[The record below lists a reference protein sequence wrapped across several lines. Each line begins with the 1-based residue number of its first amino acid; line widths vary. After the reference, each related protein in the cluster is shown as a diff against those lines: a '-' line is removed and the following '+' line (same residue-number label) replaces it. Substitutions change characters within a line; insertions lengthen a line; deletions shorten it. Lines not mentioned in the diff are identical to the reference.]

1 METRSARPATAIID
15 RYLILVFIALLSL
28 PLIMTRPDADPGTEN
43 RILGQLEGSQ
53 AAEEGIASL
62 PARVEGFIND
72 HFGFRPQMVRLY
84 HRILVM
90 FRDTSQKNVIIGRD
104 GWLYYSED
112 DLLGDI
118 TGQQLFSA
126 GELAVWRRYIGI
138 KARALKDIGIP
149 YVFVTVP
156 NKHMIYPRYLPSRY
170 RPADDMTR
178 TDQWL
183 DAITGSGD
191 LPVIDLRKSFRE
203 AAFREPLYL
212 PADTH
217 WTHAGASIARSL
229 ILEEFRRQGL
239 DLGAEP
245 ADSGRLTVKTLMN
258 GDLAGMLNLQDHY
271 PMNVPVKRSPRNPAQ
286 QMATRYNTMFAR
298 QETPTLRMGKRFKL
312 LIIGDSTLFAL
323 SDLMREDVAETLNVR
338 LHDHQ
343 LRHLD
348 PLVHYI
354 TTFQPDAV
362 IEVRIGRMLLDTTP
376 ENPPQANL
384 DGYPPWMKK
393 YFSVVELKEP
403 MPIPMPEPVVM
414 PGSAGG

>member
-1 METRSARPATAIID
+1 MEAQSVRSATSIID

-43 RILGQLEGSQ
+43 RLLGQLDGSP
-53 AAEEGIASL
+53 ATESGIASL
-62 PARVEGFIND
+62 PTRVEVFFND

-104 GWLYYSED
+104 GWLFYSED
-112 DLLGDI
+112 NLLGDI
-118 TGQQLFSA
+118 SGQQLFSA
-126 GELAVWRRYIGI
+126 DGLAAWKRYIGI
-138 KARALKDIGIP
+138 KARALQDIGIR
-149 YVFVTVP
+149 YVLVAVP
-156 NKHMIYPRYLPSRY
+156 NKHMIYPQFLPNRY
-170 RPADDMTR
+170 RPAGNVTR

-183 DAITGSGD
+183 DAITGSGN
-191 LPVIDLRKSFRE
+191 LPVIDLRKVFRE

-229 ILEEFRRQGL
+229 VLEEFRRQGL

-245 ADSGRLTVKTLMN
+245 EDPGLFTVKTLVN
-258 GDLAGMLNLQDHY
+258 GDLAGMLNLPDRY
-271 PMNVPVKRSPRNPAQ
+271 PMNVPLKRYPRNPAQ
-286 QMATRYNTMFAR
+286 QMTTRYNTMFAR
-298 QETPTLRMGKRFKL
+298 QETSTFRMGKRFKL

-362 IEVRIGRMLLDTTP
+362 IEIRIGRMLLDTTP

-384 DGYPPWMKK
+384 DGYPAWLKK
-393 YFSVVELKEP
+393 YFAVVEQKEP
-403 MPIPMPEPVVM
+403 MPILKHELVGM
-414 PGSAGG
+414 PGLAGG